1 MIWLLIRIPFIITIL
16 YFIVFGLKMS
26 LYCLVGLVYTES
38 LLKEYLN
45 LNQYKLLVQLPT
57 NTTAR
62 RIEKQDYL

>member
-1 MIWLLIRIPFIITIL
+1 
-16 YFIVFGLKMS
+16 MS